1 MSGAFPISNAKF
13 ETLGIKSI
21 QNTIISKSQSG
32 KKLARQIDNQR
43 FGFTARIITAKRSDV
58 YGDLMAFIVKQ
69 RSGKENFTIIPPE
82 IEDARGSETGT
93 VLVNG
98 VHAVGDT
105 TIAMDAF
112 AGDGAGRFKAG
123 DFLKFASHDK
133 VYMVVSDVTSSSNA
147 ATVTIEPPLI
157 TALADNSAVTYDNVP
172 FTVHLTNDIQEFGAI
187 GSDKDGNLLYQSEFD
202 VEESL

>member
-13 ETLGIKSI
+13 QTLGIKSI

-43 FGFTARIITAKRSDV
+43 FGFTASIITAKRSDV
-58 YGDLMAFIVKQ
+58 YGELMGFIIKQ

-82 IEDARGSETGT
+82 IEDARGTETGT

-112 AGDGAGRFKAG
+112 AGDGAGRFKTG
-123 DFLKFASHDK
+123 DYIKFASHNK
-133 VYMVVSDVTSSSNA
+133 IYMVVSDVTSSSNA

-157 TALADNSAVTYDNVP
+157 TALADNSVVTYDNVP
-172 FTVHLTNDIQEFGAI
+172 FTVHLTNDIQEFGVVGA
-187 GSDKDGNLLYQSEFD
+187 DKDGNLLYKFEFD